1 MPGDKLGGRMSIQIL
16 DSALV
21 SQIAAGEII
30 ERPASIVKELVENS
44 LDAGAKSLYI
54 AVEEG
59 GIRTIRVTDDG
70 VGIAR
75 EELGLA
81 VTPHATSKLS
91 GAAGLETITG
101 FGFRGEALASIAQ
114 VARVSLTS
122 RTPDADSAWKIML
135 EPGLAG
141 APPAP
146 AAHPSGTSVEVS
158 QLFFSVP
165 ARRKFLRRPATE
177 FAHIAEVVR
186 RLALANPAVGFCLEH
201 DGRPVIEVSPATSA
215 LRFRQ
220 IIGQRPTA
228 DFLDLDSRIGPLHI
242 YGHIERPTAAD
253 SRGQPQY
260 LYVNGRWIRDRVV
273 SHALEQAYRDVLFH
287 GRKPAWVLF
296 LELSPERVD
305 VNVHPMK
312 HEVRFREP
320 RAVHEA
326 VYESIK
332 AGLART
338 RAKVVVTESAH
349 SSLYTNRSGTATRD
363 INFDWT
369 RLAESANRYV
379 SEPVPMAR
387 AREFQSASRAEP
399 PALPDFSHEHPLG
412 RVLGQIGTLY
422 LVTETAHGLAI
433 IDAHAAHE
441 RVLYER
447 LKRGQRAGDAVQRL
461 LVPVEVRLDAA
472 AVEHLLEARTVLES
486 LGFELDRITPDA
498 VAVRSVPALLSHLS
512 PAELVEDLV
521 AVLER
526 EGSAETMV
534 DLAADRVLADFAC
547 RAAIRS
553 GRRLDPEEM
562 EALVRQMETTP
573 RADQCNHGRPSWVEL
588 NLEALDRLFRRG
600 R

>member
-220 IIGQRPTA
+220 IIGQRHKGQGDGPGYTMIMGSNQCTA
-228 DFLDLDSRIGPLHI
+228 CTEKIAQSAAQCEEQHGKQQGDTQRSNCGRRFARPKQTGQ
-242 YGHIERPTAAD
+242 YGQTKWRRGNGAAD
-253 SRGQPQY
+253 
-260 LYVNGRWIRDRVV
+260 L
-273 SHALEQAYRDVLFH
+273 HMH
-287 GRKPAWVLF
+287 GKPL
-296 LELSPERVD
+296 
-305 VNVHPMK
+305 
-312 HEVRFREP
+312 
-320 RAVHEA
+320 
-326 VYESIK
+326 
-332 AGLART
+332 
-338 RAKVVVTESAH
+338 
-349 SSLYTNRSGTATRD
+349 
-363 INFDWT
+363 
-369 RLAESANRYV
+369 
-379 SEPVPMAR
+379 
-387 AREFQSASRAEP
+387 
-399 PALPDFSHEHPLG
+399 
-412 RVLGQIGTLY
+412 
-422 LVTETAHGLAI
+422 
-433 IDAHAAHE
+433 
-441 RVLYER
+441 
-447 LKRGQRAGDAVQRL
+447 LKI
-461 LVPVEVRLDAA
+461 E
-472 AVEHLLEARTVLES
+472 
-486 LGFELDRITPDA
+486 
-498 VAVRSVPALLSHLS
+498 
-512 PAELVEDLV
+512 
-521 AVLER
+521 
-526 EGSAETMV
+526 
-534 DLAADRVLADFAC
+534 
-547 RAAIRS
+547 
-553 GRRLDPEEM
+553 
-562 EALVRQMETTP
+562 
-573 RADQCNHGRPSWVEL
+573 
-588 NLEALDRLFRRG
+588 
-600 R
+600 